1 MTDTMK
7 IAKELDIP
15 PSIAKALQSLVTAM
29 RRERR
34 YICVLAQMGPDR
46 ALPAGGERTARIVV
60 LTDRG
65 EGGEMP

>member
-1 MTDTMK
+1 MTDTTK

-29 RRERR
+29 RREKR
-34 YICVLAQMGPDR
+34 YICVLAQMGPD
-46 ALPAGGERTARIVV
+46 LPAGGERTARIVV